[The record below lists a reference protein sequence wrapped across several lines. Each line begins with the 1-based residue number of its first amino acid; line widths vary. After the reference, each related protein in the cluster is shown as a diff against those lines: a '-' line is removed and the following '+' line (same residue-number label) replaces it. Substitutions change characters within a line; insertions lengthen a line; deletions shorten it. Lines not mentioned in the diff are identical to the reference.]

1 MSASLPQ
8 FPSTAQALQHVV
20 GKLRAAGCVFAEDEA
35 RLLIAA
41 APTPADLAG
50 MVARRVTGVPL
61 EHILGWV
68 EFCGLRIAVDEGV
81 FVPRQRT
88 EFLVQQ
94 ATRLAR
100 RVDAASFDPTRPPGR
115 AEPSG
120 PVVVDLCCGCGAVG
134 VAVAAALGRIEL
146 HAVDLDP
153 RAVGSARRNV
163 ETCGGQ
169 VYLGDLYDPLP
180 ESLRGRVDIL
190 VANAPYVPTAEI
202 GMMPPEARL
211 FESPAALD
219 GGPDGL
225 DLQRRVTAGA
235 PQWLAPG
242 GHLLIETSRRQA
254 PTTLDIFVRAGLAA
268 RVANSDELS
277 ATVVIGCRT

>member
-41 APTPADLAG
+41 APTLADLAS

-100 RVDAASFDPTRPPGR
+100 RVDAAS
-115 AEPSG
+115 
-120 PVVVDLCCGCGAVG
+120 C
-134 VAVAAALGRIEL
+134 
-146 HAVDLDP
+146 
-153 RAVGSARRNV
+153 
-163 ETCGGQ
+163 
-169 VYLGDLYDPLP
+169 
-180 ESLRGRVDIL
+180 
-190 VANAPYVPTAEI
+190 
-202 GMMPPEARL
+202 
-211 FESPAALD
+211 
-219 GGPDGL
+219 
-225 DLQRRVTAGA
+225 
-235 PQWLAPG
+235 
-242 GHLLIETSRRQA
+242 
-254 PTTLDIFVRAGLAA
+254 
-268 RVANSDELS
+268 
-277 ATVVIGCRT
+277 